1 MGNSGYLLI
10 LLIGAVIVIVD
21 GQLIFRKSPAYL
33 DEVYQ
38 NPGRSRQVSGLVT
51 VLFHLVML
59 GLVALVASIG
69 LAENPSARSVIAR
82 VGVLLLLTALGH
94 AGTMSVLSRLR
105 DQQQSTRIAEAT
117 VEAHIERDGEPPKPP
132 APRVGTVGDTTG
144 DGHVVKTPADQ
155 EPT

>member
-21 GQLIFRKSPAYL
+21 GQLVFRKSPAYL

-38 NPGRSRQVSGLVT
+38 NPARSRQVSGLVA

-69 LAENPSARSVIAR
+69 LSENPSPRSIIAR
-82 VGVLLLLTALGH
+82 VGVLLLLTAFGH

-105 DQQQSTRIAEAT
+105 DQQESTRIAEAT
-117 VEAHIERDGEPPKPP
+117 VDSHIERDGQPPAPP

-144 DGHVVKTPADQ
+144 AGHVTKTPADQ
-155 EPT
+155 PPT